1 MFIQIDEEVIKKVE
15 EVTFEKFHK
24 VGNLIP
30 AEEVEGAFEDLLC
43 EIDRLKEELE
53 DEQEQRAM
61 YFKPKSVYEINGVR
75 EDDF

>member
-30 AEEVEGAFEDLLC
+30 AEEVESTFEDLLN
-43 EIDRLKEELE
+43 EIERLKEQIE
-53 DEQEQRAM
+53 DEKEQREM
-61 YFKPKSVYEINGVR
+61 YYKPKSQYEIIGMR
-75 EDDF
+75 EDEF